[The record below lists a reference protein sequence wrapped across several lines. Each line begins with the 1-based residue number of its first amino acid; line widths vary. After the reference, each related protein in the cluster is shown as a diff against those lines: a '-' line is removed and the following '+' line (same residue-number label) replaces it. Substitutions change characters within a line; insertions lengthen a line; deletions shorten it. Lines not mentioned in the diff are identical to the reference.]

1 MPISMATGLDDYEL
15 TDEDRKALSAE
26 YAPDEAGALGNHCEN
41 GKKFKGF
48 RIGDMFSWMNG
59 NTDLKK
65 EHVNGR
71 GYPLISSGLANMG
84 IIGRTDAEARILPA
98 DTITVDMFGNAFYRD
113 FEYKEVT
120 HARVFTLVP
129 NGFHLSRR
137 TGLYIVSSL
146 SFLSKEFSYNNM
158 CSYAKIENEKI
169 ILPIIESPDPDHDY
183 TAEDIDFDYMERYI
197 RTIEKLAIADV
208 VRYRSAVIDATK
220 KTVSA

>member
-1 MPISMATGLDDYEL
+1 
-15 TDEDRKALSAE
+15 
-26 YAPDEAGALGNHCEN
+26 
-41 GKKFKGF
+41 
-48 RIGDMFSWMNG
+48 MNG
-59 NTDLKK
+59 NVDLKK

-84 IIGRTDAEARILPA
+84 IIGRTDAEARIIPA

-129 NGFHLSRR
+129 NGFHLNRK

-158 CSYAKIENEKI
+158 CSYAKIESEKVI
-169 ILPIIESPDPDHDY
+169 IPVIESSDPNHEY
-183 TAEDIDFDYMERYI
+183 TVDDIDFDYMERYI
-197 RTIEKLAIADV
+197 RAIEKLAIADV
-208 VRYRSAVIDATK
+208 VKYKDKLIETTK
-220 KTVSA
+220 QIAEA